1 MADTLDV
8 RLIDRRTWDRYLR
21 NGELDEKEYERYLK
35 NLPDVGEK
43 ATTVETVMDASDEEQ
58 LPPTATA
65 P

>member
-1 MADTLDV
+1 MADTLDA

-35 NLPDVGEK
+35 NLPDVADK
-43 ATTVETVMDASDEEQ
+43 ATTVQTVMDASDEEQ
-58 LPPTATA
+58 VPPPATA

>member
-1 MADTLDV
+1 MADTLDS

-35 NLPDVGEK
+35 NLPDVAGK
-43 ATTVETVMDASDEEQ
+43 AAPVETVMDASDEEP
-58 LPPTATA
+58 PPTAPA